1 MKVEFFLDRPI
12 FSAVLSID
20 CRGRMYRP
28 LFVAGGSI
36 PADYTSYGEN
46 FGLLSRG

>member
-1 MKVEFFLDRPI
+1 MKVEFFIDRP
-12 FSAVLSID
+12 ID

-46 FGLLSRG
+46 FGLLSRS